1 MEVMV
6 IYIVFIGFLEAEK
19 FFFGHKVTKE
29 TEQTGRTKRQA
40 DREKILNCYFLLFY
54 SNSIL
59 LVFLGSNSSTYFSF

>member
-19 FFFGHKVTKE
+19 FFFSHKVTKE

-40 DREKILNCYFLLFY
+40 DREKIINCYFLLFY